1 MSDGEFG
8 LDGFSMF
15 ELFRSEAE
23 SHTRTLNEGLL
34 SLESRPDDLA
44 SIEPLMRAA
53 HSIKGAARIIG
64 LDSAVKLAHAMEDVF
79 VAAQRG
85 REVVG
90 STRIDQLLAG
100 TDILT
105 ELATLAEQDLSTWG
119 DSHARA
125 IDEVVALLSSPPPEQ
140 LADQAAQAPDQQ
152 PAAQPTSVAARAA
165 AAPAPT
171 PPGPAEI
178 AASVDAPAAAST
190 MEAKTVRLAAESVD
204 RMMRLAGEMTIQS
217 RRLEST
223 RDPLQAMK
231 EQLLDLDETLERL
244 EEEVGARARLT
255 LARERTRRAI
265 ARAQRQIVESEDV
278 ARRLEEISTALYH
291 VALGSRMRPFGEVAL
306 SFPRMVRD
314 LARELGKQVR
324 FDILGAGVPVDR
336 DILARL
342 EAPINH
348 MLRNALDHGVETPDE
363 RSASGKDAIAR
374 VWIEARHH
382 AGHLLVLVRDD
393 GRGIDPE
400 RLRERVVGK
409 ALATPEVVSK
419 LTTGELFEFLFLPG
433 FSTASHVTEISGRGV
448 GLDVVQSFAHEVG
461 GTASIDSEVGRG
473 TEFRL
478 ELPVSLSVLRAA
490 VVEVAGE
497 PYAFPLA
504 RLERVARVPLA
515 SVSAVEGRRQFLLD
529 GKAVGL
535 VDAAT
540 VLELEQPDRASD
552 GSVSVMVVAHGRGHE
567 EEWYGL
573 IVDRFAGES
582 DLVVRPLD
590 TRLGKVPHVAA
601 ASIAE
606 SGDPLLIV
614 DVDDL
619 VQSVRQFLSEGRL
632 RGAAA
637 RIEHETSRR
646 QRILVVDDSLTVREV
661 ERQLLSRLGYDVDV
675 AVDGADGWNAIRA
688 GRYDLLVTDID
699 MPRMNGLELVA
710 AVRREPRL
718 VDLPVIIVSYKDRDE
733 DRLAGMQAGANA
745 YLTKGAFRDDTFAR
759 TVRDLIGSAEGV
771 R

>member
-1 MSDGEFG
+1 MSGGEFG

-15 ELFRSEAE
+15 ELFRAEAE
-23 SHTRTLNEGLL
+23 AHTRTLSEGLL
-34 SLESRPDDLA
+34 TLESRPDDLA
-44 SIEPLMRAA
+44 AIEPLMRAA

-64 LDSAVKLAHAMEDVF
+64 LDSAVRLAHAMEDVL

-90 STRIDQLLAG
+90 TSRIDQLLAG
-100 TDILT
+100 TDILN

-119 DSHARA
+119 DSHAKV
-125 IDEVVALLSSPPPEQ
+125 IGELVDLLARP
-140 LADQAAQAPDQQ
+140 
-152 PAAQPTSVAARAA
+152 PAASAAPELPAAPRAETP
-165 AAPAPT
+165 APAPA
-171 PPGPAEI
+171 PEPAPTE
-178 AASVDAPAAAST
+178 APSASATV
-190 MEAKTVRLAAESVD
+190 EAKTVRLAAESVD

-223 RDPLQAMK
+223 RDPLLSMK

-244 EEEVGARARLT
+244 EEEVGARPRLAQARDR
-255 LARERTRRAI
+255 ARRAI
-265 ARAQRQIVESEDV
+265 GRAQKQIVESEDV

-291 VALGSRMRPFGEVAL
+291 VALGSRMRPFGEVTVG
-306 SFPRMVRD
+306 FPRLVRD

-324 FDILGAGVPVDR
+324 FDIIGAGVPVDR

-342 EAPINH
+342 EAPLNH

-363 RSASGKDAIAR
+363 RSAAGKDSVAR
-374 VWIEARHH
+374 IVIEARHH
-382 AGHLLVLVRDD
+382 AGHLLVLVADD
-393 GRGIDPE
+393 GRGIDTE
-400 RLRERVVGK
+400 RLRGK
-409 ALATPEVVSK
+409 VVSK
-419 LTTGELFEFLFLPG
+419 ALSSPEVAAKLTTSELFEFLFLPG
-433 FSTASHVTEISGRGV
+433 FSTANDVTEISGRGV
-448 GLDVVQSFAHEVG
+448 GLDVVQSFAQEVG
-461 GTASIDSEVGRG
+461 GTASIDSDLGRG

-490 VVEVAGE
+490 VVDVGGE

-504 RLERVARVPLA
+504 RLERVVRVA
-515 SVSAVEGRRQFLLD
+515 TSTISAVEGRRQFMLD

-540 VLELEQPDRASD
+540 VLELGEGERGAE
-552 GSVSVMVVAHGRGHE
+552 GAVSVMVVAYGRGHD

-573 IVDRFAGES
+573 VVDRFAGES

-590 TRLGKVPHVAA
+590 QRLGKVPHVAA

-619 VQSVRQFLSEGRL
+619 VQSVRQYLSEGKL

-637 RIEHETSRR
+637 RPELDAARR
-646 QRILVVDDSLTVREV
+646 RRILVVDDSLTVREV

-688 GRYDLLVTDID
+688 GQYDLLVTDID

-710 AVRREPRL
+710 AVRREARFA
-718 VDLPVIIVSYKDRDE
+718 DLPVIIVSYKDREE

-759 TVRDLIGSAEGV
+759 AVRDLIGAPEGP

>member
-1 MSDGEFG
+1 MSENDFG

-15 ELFRSEAE
+15 ELFRAEAE
-23 SHTRTLNEGLL
+23 AHTRTLNEGLL
-34 SLESRPDDLA
+34 ALESRPNDLSA
-44 SIEPLMRAA
+44 IEPLMRAA

-64 LDSAVKLAHAMEDVF
+64 LDSAVRLAHAMEDVL

-85 REVVG
+85 REIVN
-90 STRIDQLLAG
+90 SRRIDQLLAG

-119 DSHARA
+119 ESHARA
-125 IDEVVALLSSPPPEQ
+125 IDEIVATLASPPAEGAIP
-140 LADQAAQAPDQQ
+140 P
-152 PAAQPTSVAARAA
+152 PPTSAAPEPAPSVEPVPAIEAATPTPEAA
-165 AAPAPT
+165 AEPASAT
-171 PPGPAEI
+171 
-178 AASVDAPAAAST
+178 SV

-223 RDPLQAMK
+223 RDPLLSMK

-244 EEEVGARARLT
+244 EEEVGQRPRLT
-255 LARERTRRAI
+255 LARERARRAI
-265 ARAQRQIVESEDV
+265 RRAQKQIVESEDV

-291 VALGSRMRPFGEVAL
+291 VALGSRMRPFGEVAIG
-306 SFPRMVRD
+306 FPRLVRD

-324 FDILGAGVPVDR
+324 FDVIGAGVPVDR

-342 EAPINH
+342 EAPLNH
-348 MLRNALDHGVETPDE
+348 MLRNALDHAVEPPDE
-363 RSASGKDAIAR
+363 RSAAGKDPIAR

-382 AGHLLVLVRDD
+382 AGHLLVVVGDD
-393 GRGIDPE
+393 GRGIDAE
-400 RLRERVVGK
+400 RLREKVISRGLSS
-409 ALATPEVVSK
+409 AEVASRM
-419 LTTGELFEFLFLPG
+419 TTGELHEFLFLPG
-433 FSTASHVTEISGRGV
+433 FSTASRVTEISGRGV
-448 GLDVVQSFAHEVG
+448 GLDVVQSFAQEVG
-461 GTASIDSEVGRG
+461 GTATIDSDLGRG

-490 VVEVAGE
+490 VVEVGSE

-504 RLERVARVPLA
+504 RLERVVRVPVA
-515 SVSAVEGRRQFLLD
+515 SLSAVEGRRQFLLD

-540 VLELEQPDRASD
+540 VLELGDAQRDAD
-552 GSVSVMVVAHGRGHE
+552 GAVSVMVVAHGRGVE

-590 TRLGKVPHVAA
+590 PRLGKVPHVAA

-614 DVDDL
+614 DIDDL
-619 VQSVRQFLSEGRL
+619 VQSVRQFLAEGKL
-632 RGAAA
+632 RGSALRPELDVAK
-637 RIEHETSRR
+637 RR
-646 QRILVVDDSLTVREV
+646 RILVVDDSLTVREV

-710 AVRREPRL
+710 AVRREARFA
-718 VDLPVIIVSYKDRDE
+718 DLPIIIVSYKDREE
-733 DRLAGMQAGANA
+733 DRLAGMHAGANA

-759 TVRDLIGSAEGV
+759 AVRDLIGAAEGG
-771 R
+771 

>member
-1 MSDGEFG
+1 MSGGEFG

-15 ELFRSEAE
+15 ELFRAEAE
-23 SHTRTLNEGLL
+23 AHTRTLSEGLL
-34 SLESRPDDLA
+34 TLESRPDDLA
-44 SIEPLMRAA
+44 AIEPLMRAA

-64 LDSAVKLAHAMEDVF
+64 LDSAVRLAHAMEDVL

-90 STRIDQLLAG
+90 TSRIDQLLAG
-100 TDILT
+100 TDILN

-119 DSHARA
+119 DSHAKV
-125 IDEVVALLSSPPPEQ
+125 IGELVDLLAQPPAANEAPE
-140 LADQAAQAPDQQ
+140 LPAARRPETPAAAPE
-152 PAAQPTSVAARAA
+152 AAQPEPS
-165 AAPAPT
+165 P
-171 PPGPAEI
+171 
-178 AASVDAPAAAST
+178 AAST
-190 MEAKTVRLAAESVD
+190 METKTVRLAAESVD

-223 RDPLQAMK
+223 RDPLLSMK

-244 EEEVGARARLT
+244 EEEVGARPRLAQARDR
-255 LARERTRRAI
+255 ARRAI
-265 ARAQRQIVESEDV
+265 RRAQKQIVESEDV

-291 VALGSRMRPFGEVAL
+291 VALGSRMRPFGEVTVG
-306 SFPRMVRD
+306 FPRLVRD

-324 FDILGAGVPVDR
+324 FDIIGAGVPVDR

-342 EAPINH
+342 EAPLNH

-363 RSASGKDAIAR
+363 RSAAGKDSVAR
-374 VWIEARHH
+374 IVIEARHH
-382 AGHLLVLVRDD
+382 AGHLLVLVTDD
-393 GRGIDPE
+393 GRGIDTE
-400 RLRERVVGK
+400 RLREK
-409 ALATPEVVSK
+409 VVSK
-419 LTTGELFEFLFLPG
+419 ALSSPEVAAKLTTSELFEFLFLPG
-433 FSTASHVTEISGRGV
+433 FSTANDVTEISGRGV
-448 GLDVVQSFAHEVG
+448 GLDVVQSFAQEVG
-461 GTASIDSEVGRG
+461 GTASIDSDLGRG

-490 VVEVAGE
+490 VVDVGGE

-504 RLERVARVPLA
+504 RLERVVRVPT
-515 SVSAVEGRRQFLLD
+515 STISAVEGRRQFMLD

-540 VLELEQPDRASD
+540 VLELGEGERGAE
-552 GSVSVMVVAHGRGHE
+552 GAVSVMVVAYGRGHD

-573 IVDRFAGES
+573 MVDRFAGES

-590 TRLGKVPHVAA
+590 QRLGKVPHVAA

-606 SGDPLLIV
+606 SGEPLLIV

-619 VQSVRQFLSEGRL
+619 VQSVRQYLSEGKL

-637 RIEHETSRR
+637 RPELDAARR
-646 QRILVVDDSLTVREV
+646 RRILVVDDSLTVREV

-688 GRYDLLVTDID
+688 GQYDLLVTDID

-710 AVRREPRL
+710 AVRREARFA
-718 VDLPVIIVSYKDRDE
+718 DLPVIIVSYKDRDE

-759 TVRDLIGSAEGV
+759 AVRDLIGAPEGA